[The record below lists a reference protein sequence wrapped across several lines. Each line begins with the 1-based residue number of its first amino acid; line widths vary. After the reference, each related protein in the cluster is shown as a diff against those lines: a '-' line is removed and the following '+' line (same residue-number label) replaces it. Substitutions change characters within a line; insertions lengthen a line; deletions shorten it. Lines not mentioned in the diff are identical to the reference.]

1 MERETSG
8 RLCLVLVHVKCDLS
22 SSRCID
28 ESDEDV
34 SVQDLINSTFE
45 AEKLERKCLHCS
57 SSYAWVKTDITQL
70 PRVFVI
76 YLKRHKYSKAT
87 KSNSKSKTKVV
98 IPPTISVAALVEDN
112 FKSPAELS
120 EQEIA
125 VCRESCQAS
134 FSTPAPARRQ
144 RPRSPSIPDKF
155 RSLSPAEAV
164 KKLSEE
170 EQLEYTLH
178 LSLLGNDGDSCS
190 PLRKRKKLSEG
201 ESGESPMQE
210 VAADQPQSPEE
221 EEEHLRRALISSLI
235 GEESFLRLI
244 PPCSKNNNNK
254 VGSWPGLQGEDV
266 DEKLLFQLQ
275 SVVSHHGTSATTGH
289 YVADVF
295 RFDVGGWIRYDDDK
309 VSRTT
314 EEAVVTGSNTYNG
327 YILTYLHRPLWTKMV
342 SKV

>member
-1 MERETSG
+1 M
-8 RLCLVLVHVKCDLS
+8 
-22 SSRCID
+22 
-28 ESDEDV
+28 
-34 SVQDLINSTFE
+34 
-45 AEKLERKCLHCS
+45 
-57 SSYAWVKTDITQL
+57 
-70 PRVFVI
+70 
-76 YLKRHKYSKAT
+76 
-87 KSNSKSKTKVV
+87 
-98 IPPTISVAALVEDN
+98 
-112 FKSPAELS
+112 
-120 EQEIA
+120 
-125 VCRESCQAS
+125 CRESRHAS
-134 FSTPAPARRQ
+134 ISTPASARRQ

-190 PLRKRKKLSEG
+190 PLRKRRRLS
-201 ESGESPMQE
+201 E

-221 EEEHLRRALISSLI
+221 EEEHLRRALIMSRRNFE
-235 GEESFLRLI
+235 EESFLRLI
-244 PPCSKNNNNK
+244 PPCSKNNNNN
-254 VGSWPGLQGEDV
+254 VGSWPGLQGQGV
-266 DEKLLFQLQ
+266 DEKFLFQLQ

-314 EEAVVTGSNTYNG
+314 EEAVVTGSNTFNG
-327 YILTYLHRPLWTKMV
+327 YILTYIHRPLWTKMV